1 MCHRKYSDH
10 KAHTGNFNIILT
22 LLSFNKLFFSS
33 PSHFLSCFII
43 IVFSY
48 FYWPRTVAGRILSL
62 HAMRYIFNEFSQD
75 PYHIEFRHRSRL
87 HSWPFAQRLWFFFFF
102 LTGTKLLH
110 DWHVPKKRN
119 HNLHRRTISSLQ
131 PQTAAAWLWRSSR
144 PHCYMCLWF
153 GCGVCV
159 SAVCT
164 QVGTCE
170 PEEAWL
176 KCPLLAEAS
185 PCVRSVP
192 WGVSVGLWALMRRKK
207 GNVRENDLCVIDRQH
222 WFWIFLFGC
231 FSASPQS
238 WFSTNIVSVCVLQF
252 RKERGEEGLS

>member
-1 MCHRKYSDH
+1 M
-10 KAHTGNFNIILT
+10 I
-22 LLSFNKLFFSS
+22 
-33 PSHFLSCFII
+33 
-43 IVFSY
+43 
-48 FYWPRTVAGRILSL
+48 
-62 HAMRYIFNEFSQD
+62 
-75 PYHIEFRHRSRL
+75 
-87 HSWPFAQRLWFFFFF
+87 FFFF

-207 GNVRENDLCVIDRQH
+207 GNVRENDL
-222 WFWIFLFGC
+222 FLFGC
-231 FSASPQS
+231 FSVLI
-238 WFSTNIVSVCVLQF
+238 FNIYSVRLCFAVQK
-252 RKERGEEGLS
+252 RERWRGIKLRVVMFYLHIC